1 MIANQFQNKIILV
14 TGAARGIGHA
24 IANAFHSQGATVWSA
39 DIIDPAN
46 KIQGVNYEKV
56 NLEDENQIKSLMEKI
71 GEKLDVLINNAAF
84 IKMTDIRNIQID
96 EFDKVFAVNLRAPFI
111 LSKLAIPKFEKAGR
125 GNIINISSTR
135 SLMSEANNEAYTST
149 KSGLNGLT
157 HALANS
163 LGPLVRVNSI
173 CPGWIECGDY
183 QSLKEEDHSQHPVG
197 RVGKPDDIANA
208 CLFLADDSKSGFITG
223 QKFVIDGG
231 MTVKMIYN
239 E

>member
-1 MIANQFQNKIILV
+1 MIANQFQNKIVLV

-39 DIIDPAN
+39 DIIDPVN
-46 KIQGVNYEKV
+46 RIQGVNYEMV
-56 NLEDENQIKSLMEKI
+56 NIEDENQIKSLMDKI
-71 GEKLDVLINNAAF
+71 GEKLDVLVNNAAF
-84 IKMTDIRNIQID
+84 IKMTDIRNIQIE

-111 LSKLAIPKFEKAGR
+111 LSKLAIPKFEKAGK

-135 SLMSEANNEAYTST
+135 SLMSEANNEAYAST

-183 QSLKEEDHSQHPVG
+183 SALREEDHSQHPVG
-197 RVGKPDDIANA
+197 RVGKPEDIANA

-223 QKFVIDGG
+223 QKLVIDGG